1 MGSSDVG
8 DLEGLIF
15 APVPPVSQIAA
26 AIPSCRLR
34 RRPPQGR
41 CGGARRARHQR
52 RPAAVS
58 FAPSARARLGR
69 QWARRHPS
77 RIQLR
82 RCPSCHGAPW
92 LKRIERSNSAKKR
105 SGYRGLA
112 QTCTAWK
119 LKLKASA
126 LRAAVPWPKETK
138 DKKGARRRLVA
149 SGGPRAEAIPA
160 RADDGRPKPRPR
172 IHDVEAMPP
181 SSCVC
186 RHRLLCFGQ
195 KWQFVNG
202 ILASFWGLATEKQKK
217 QWAPDFYRM
226 LSEANISDAVSRGD
240 DSAARSRDWTPF
252 QAPVDEVMWVLGRAA
267 TDIDFACHVAPERL
281 LD

>member
-82 RCPSCHGAPW
+82 RCPSCRGAPW

-105 SGYRGLA
+105 AGYRGLA

-160 RADDGRPKPRPR
+160 
-172 IHDVEAMPP
+172 MPP
-181 SSCVC
+181 RASGQGAAAFAVIASSVSDKNVRRPASREAYCYACMHNCPRSAIPSTCV
-186 RHRLLCFGQ
+186 
-195 KWQFVNG
+195 
-202 ILASFWGLATEKQKK
+202 A
-217 QWAPDFYRM
+217 
-226 LSEANISDAVSRGD
+226 LSECPTQEWENA
-240 DSAARSRDWTPF
+240 TPA
-252 QAPVDEVMWVLGRAA
+252 QL
-267 TDIDFACHVAPERL
+267 CS
-281 LD
+281 